1 MSSHFFAFIK
11 KTLTKADLVLIVFLI
26 LCTFFSFSLW
36 FRDGS
41 GQRVIIIVDGHT
53 IKEMSLDHEKE
64 EIVMQGL
71 KGPFAFEIKDGR
83 VRMKDSACPNKICVK
98 MGWVRHQGQIV
109 CCIPNRVVLKI
120 TGKKEGYD
128 ALAR

>member
-1 MSSHFFAFIK
+1 MSSHFFVHVK

-26 LCTFFSFSLW
+26 LCTLFSFSLW

-41 GQRVIIIVDGHT
+41 GQRIIIIVDGHT
-53 IKEMSLDHEKE
+53 IKEMSLDEEKE

-71 KGPFAFEIKDGR
+71 KGPFIFEIKDGR
-83 VRMKDSACPNKICVK
+83 ARMKDSACPNKICVK
-98 MGWVRHQGQIV
+98 MGWVRHAGQIV

-120 TGKKEGYD
+120 TGEKDGYD